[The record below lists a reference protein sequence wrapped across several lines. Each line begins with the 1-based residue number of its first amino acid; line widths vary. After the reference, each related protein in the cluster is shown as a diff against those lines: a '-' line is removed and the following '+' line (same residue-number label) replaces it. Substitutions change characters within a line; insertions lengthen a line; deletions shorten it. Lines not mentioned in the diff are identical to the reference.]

1 MALSDEEIT
10 FLIAQGLL
18 TEDQAASIRIA
29 LKARRPVASAP
40 VPASVPAWRGKFDLL
55 HVAYFFGAMLVMG
68 AMAFFITVA
77 WEALGGFGIA
87 AVAVA
92 YAAAFVLVGRRL
104 YQQPDLV
111 IPGGLLITMAVAMMP
126 LATYGVERALGLWP
140 GVDPGQYRGFHEWIK
155 SGWLGMEVV
164 TIAAAALAL
173 RWFRFPFLTLP
184 LAFCLWYLSMDAT
197 PMIAGPENV
206 SEARQWVSMG
216 FGLATLGLGALL
228 ELKWH
233 EDFGYWLYRFG
244 LLAFF
249 GGLLGVAFNEDY
261 PFPWGT
267 GLRLIAGL
275 LGLAT
280 AVYGSLKGRTAFM
293 VSGSVAML
301 TYAGHLAIT
310 EHDSL
315 RWGGLAYGLLVA
327 GLAFAYGQDERVRHL
342 KDYRDRGY
350 DFAAVLI
357 LWSAAGLT
365 YFHEPQWQKALFVP
379 ICLLAMAASVVLQ
392 QRAFIVCGG
401 IGLMTYIGYLAAMIF
416 KDSLLFPFVLSGIG
430 LAIIA
435 LAVAYRK
442 HQRQWR
448 EAILQR
454 LPPWL
459 VARLPVAD
467 EPMPQ

>member
-1 MALSDEEIT
+1 VALSEEEMT
-10 FLIAQGLL
+10 YLIARGLL
-18 TEDQAASIRIA
+18 TEAQAAGIRQA
-29 LKARRPVASAP
+29 LKARPQTAKASAP
-40 VPASVPAWRGKFDLL
+40 APAWRGKFDML

-68 AMAFFITVA
+68 AMAFFVTVA

-87 AVAVA
+87 AVAIA
-92 YAAAFVLVGRRL
+92 YAATFVLVGRRL

-126 LATYGVERALGLWP
+126 LATYGLERALGLWP
-140 GVDPGQYRGFHEWIK
+140 GVDPGQYRGFHEWIR

-184 LAFCLWYLSMDAT
+184 LAFTLWYLSMDAT
-197 PMIAGPENV
+197 PLIAGPDSVN
-206 SEARQWVSMG
+206 EARQWVSMG
-216 FGLATLGLGALL
+216 FGLATLGLGALM
-228 ELKWH
+228 ELRWH
-233 EDFGYWLYRFG
+233 EDFGYWMYRFG

-249 GGLLGVAFNEDY
+249 GGLLGVAFHEDY
-261 PFPWGT
+261 PLPWGT

-280 AVYGSLKGRTAFM
+280 AVYGSLKARSAFM
-293 VSGSVAML
+293 ASGSLAML
-301 TYAGHLAIT
+301 TYAGHLAWT
-310 EHDSL
+310 DNNPHY
-315 RWGGLAYGLLVA
+315 WGGLAYGLLVA
-327 GLAFAYGQDERVRHL
+327 GLAFAYGQDERVQHL
-342 KDYRDRGY
+342 RSHRDRGY

-365 YFHEPQWQKALFVP
+365 YFHDPEWQKALYVP
-379 ICLLAMAASVVLQ
+379 VCLLAMVVSVVLQ
-392 QRAFIVCGG
+392 QRAFILFGG
-401 IGLMTYIGYLAAMIF
+401 IGLMVYIGHLAAKIF
-416 KDSLLFPFVLSGIG
+416 ADSLLFPFVLSGIG
-430 LAIIA
+430 LGIIA

-448 EAILQR
+448 EAILAQ

-459 VARLPVAD
+459 VLRLPVA
-467 EPMPQ
+467 EELMPH